1 MQKGTNIDDV
11 FKQKALNFG
20 VKVPASMF
28 DSIAGNLQKRKKK
41 RKRRFLIF
49 FISLFGAAII
59 SLFMMFSNNRN
70 LEQAKKFSKVN
81 HKTFVKSNT
90 NPKTKTIEKLTDNSF
105 DKKQNTL
112 ESKNENHGNK
122 TTTKVQEE
130 TNEGSKVEKINKSK
144 IVKSP
149 PNKTKVDA
157 NKTKDVEFVEEIL
170 EEKNT
175 EIKTENEST
184 TSPDNLDGVSEK
196 TSKTKPDTVNLASDD
211 LNDNANEEKSF
222 VRTDSS
228 AIDSLNIES
237 ITDSP
242 PLDKLRRFTIGFT
255 VGPGKSFRASEVG
268 DIEKDFIAESSND
281 EAISNFNTNIY
292 LKYQLSKRFS
302 ISTGLSFFK
311 IGHAA
316 KFSIPKEYL
325 EYIFSEN
332 FGHTSAGFYDL
343 DIDKVENMLKSNDF
357 YAINCLKKF
366 EDIKLNIDV
375 TDIPLSL
382 SFKLLEKKKLK
393 LEFIGGL
400 NLAFLRNSEIEIGLD
415 GDYYSV
421 GSMNDMRQTLYGFN
435 LGLGLVYNIYH
446 GFDLRIIPAY
456 RRYFSTVST
465 SESFKYYPYQYSINA
480 GFSFSF

>member
-28 DSIAGNLQKRKKK
+28 DNITDNLQKRKKK

-49 FISLFGAAII
+49 FISLLGAAII
-59 SLFMMFSNNRN
+59 SLCLMFSNNRN
-70 LEQAKKFSKVN
+70 FESAKKLSNVN
-81 HKTFVKSNT
+81 HKTFVKSDT
-90 NPKTKTIEKLTDNSF
+90 NPKTISKEKLTDNCF

-112 ESKNENHGNK
+112 ESKNESPENK
-122 TTTKVQEE
+122 IAVKVQEE
-130 TNEGSKVEKINKSK
+130 SNEVSKVEKITKSK
-144 IVKSP
+144 IVQSP
-149 PNKTKVDA
+149 PNKTKVYA
-157 NKTKDVEFVEEIL
+157 NKTKEVEFVEEIV
-170 EEKNT
+170 EEKNI
-175 EIKTENEST
+175 EIKAENESVIL
-184 TSPDNLDGVSEK
+184 PNNLEGVSEK
-196 TSKTKPDTVNLASDD
+196 TLKTKSDTVNLSADD
-211 LNDNANEEKSF
+211 LIDNANEEKSF
-222 VRTDSS
+222 TKTDSS
-228 AIDSLNIES
+228 TIDSLNIES

-311 IGHAA
+311 IGHTA
-316 KFSIPKEYL
+316 KFSIPQEYL

-343 DIDKVENMLKSNDF
+343 DVEKAEDMLKSNDF

-366 EDIKLNIDV
+366 EDIRLNIDV

-382 SFKLLEKKKLK
+382 YFKFLEKKKLK

-435 LGLGLVYNIYH
+435 LGFGLVYNIYH
-446 GFDLRIIPAY
+446 GFDLRIVPAY

-480 GFSFSF
+480 GFSLSF